1 MSEGELIYRACDTDG
16 NEERCTITVG
26 TSLITSVLTRTSTDL
41 EGSCSYVSM
50 SGITCSTK
58 TWAIPVRSTITT
70 KAESEAATIA
80 PAVQLVWRPSGLPQT
95 TNTDL
100 SATTTPAP
108 SGTSA
113 PHVKTPLA
121 TTTIVGIAVGAVAFT
136 ATPILAILYLR
147 RRQRRGDGAST
158 SGETGKLEPG
168 QKPELDATPA
178 LQIHEA
184 AIMKQELPAESGI
197 PPRAAAREPKAFEL
211 DAAAVVTELPAKQD
225 ALKMPVNQKAVG
237 SPVGGA
243 GTALGSPDPI
253 VSPVSLGS
261 PSQPPY
267 VNSSPSVL
275 SSVGGHDS
283 HMVERWRASIP

>member
-1 MSEGELIYRACDTDG
+1 
-16 NEERCTITVG
+16 
-26 TSLITSVLTRTSTDL
+26 
-41 EGSCSYVSM
+41 
-50 SGITCSTK
+50 
-58 TWAIPVRSTITT
+58 
-70 KAESEAATIA
+70 
-80 PAVQLVWRPSGLPQT
+80 
-95 TNTDL
+95 
-100 SATTTPAP
+100 
-108 SGTSA
+108 
-113 PHVKTPLA
+113 
-121 TTTIVGIAVGAVAFT
+121 VGIAVGAVAFT

-147 RRQRRGDGAST
+147 RRQRRGDGGSGQPPGNGAST

-184 AIMKQELPAESGI
+184 AIMKQELPAESVI
-197 PPRAAAREPKAFEL
+197 PPRAVAREPKAFEL

-225 ALKMPVNQKAVG
+225 ALKMPVNQKAVR

-283 HMVERWRASIP
+283 HMVEGWRASIP